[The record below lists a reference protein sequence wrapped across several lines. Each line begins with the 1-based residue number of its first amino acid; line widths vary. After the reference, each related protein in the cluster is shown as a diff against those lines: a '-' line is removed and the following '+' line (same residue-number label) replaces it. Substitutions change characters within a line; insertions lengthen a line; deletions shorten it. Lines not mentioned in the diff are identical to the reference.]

1 MKMLNKDAWYTPK
14 EAADFLE
21 CNIDTIYALCERGV
35 LVYKLKTENPDGK
48 PVKRK
53 HRLVCSNSL
62 ISYKGQK
69 KREGKKAT
77 AEPATIA
84 QTEMELPPQNDETI
98 RINMAITKDNHTF
111 MKVLAAMLDDSVEG
125 VYNRVVAKYRSE
137 YFDLMDKLNTL
148 KNF

>member
-1 MKMLNKDAWYTPK
+1 MWINKDGWYTPK
-14 EAADFLE
+14 ESACFLE
-21 CNIDTIYALCERGV
+21 CNVDTVYALCERGV
-35 LVYKLKTENPDGK
+35 LKYKLKNEMINGE

-53 HRLVCSNSL
+53 HREISGESLVN
-62 ISYKGQK
+62 YKGSK
-69 KREGKKAT
+69 KPPKKPT
-77 AEPATIA
+77 GM
-84 QTEMELPPQNDETI
+84 QTEIELPPQNDETI

-137 YFDLMDKLNTL
+137 YFDLMDKLNSL